1 MIKKTV
7 EDRYQKLTPIEHILK
22 RPGMYIGDITTSLKK
37 MFVVENITN
46 LKDLKLK
53 ENIINYNPGFC
64 KIFDEILTNSS
75 DSSIRTNQ
83 VKYIKI
89 DVDVDHIT
97 IENDG
102 PGIPV
107 QIHKEHKIYV
117 PEMIFGHLHSGSNF
131 SDDEEKTWGG
141 TNGLGAK
148 LTNIYSK
155 KFIVETSD
163 GKKKYKQEFTN
174 NLSKIGKPKIVTSSK
189 NYTKITFYPDFE
201 KFGLESI
208 TEEMQQILLK
218 RVIDVSVYCPKVKVY
233 YNGILI
239 PMKSF
244 KDYMKMYTE
253 TEKTEMFYEK
263 INDYWEIGVTASMDD
278 TFKQISMVNG
288 ISTYLGGTHV
298 NYITNL
304 IVNGIKETLEKK
316 HKKITIKPNDI
327 KNRLFVFVNSK
338 IVNPTFDTQTKEN
351 LTNRLTQQHVN
362 GVELSDKLI
371 KNLCASNIVED
382 ILNYIQIKEQAEL
395 KKLNKGK
402 VSRVKIKKLDD
413 ANMAGTSQS
422 EKTSLCLTEGDC
434 LQEDTEI
441 TIIREGE
448 KINIKIKDV
457 KLGDAVITHNN
468 NIGLINN
475 ISKKIEKCV
484 KIKLKNE
491 EMLVCSDNHKWYVY
505 DKTDNKFKFLQ
516 TKYINKNNHKLIINK
531 NTFFD
536 DFIKI
541 LDIEKIENDKYDF
554 LLFLSVGDIYSS
566 KNHKF
571 SVFDNIDFKF
581 KMVECQHL
589 DKNKH
594 FIVSYEKL

>member
-1 MIKKTV
+1 MTKKTV
-7 EDRYQKLTPIEHILK
+7 EERYQKLTHREHVLQ
-22 RPGMYIGDITTSLKK
+22 RPETYIGSTNTELKK
-37 MFVVENITN
+37 IFIVEDIKNI
-46 LKDLKLK
+46 K
-53 ENIINYNPGFC
+53 EIKIVNKIVNFNPGFL
-64 KIFDEILTNSS
+64 KIFDEVLVNAS
-75 DSSIRTNQ
+75 DHSIRTGE
-83 VKYIKI
+83 VKYIK
-89 DVDVDHIT
+89 VTVEPDHI
-97 IENDG
+97 IVENDG
-102 PGIPV
+102 SGIPV
-107 QIHKEHKIYV
+107 QIHKEHKLYV
-117 PEMIFGHLHSGSNF
+117 PEMIFGHLLTGENFNDSDERIVGGRNGYGS
-131 SDDEEKTWGG
+131 
-141 TNGLGAK
+141 K
-148 LTNIYSK
+148 LSNIYSK

-163 GKKKYKQEFTN
+163 GKKKYEQEFTD
-174 NLSKIGKPKIVTSSK
+174 NLSKIGKPKIAASSK

-208 TEEMQQILLK
+208 TEEIQQILLK

-253 TEKTEMFYEK
+253 TEETEMFYEK
-263 INDYWEIGVTASMDD
+263 INDYWEIGVAASMDD
-278 TFKQISMVNG
+278 AFQQISMVNG
-288 ISTYLGGTHV
+288 ISTHLGGTHV

-304 IVNGIKETLEKK
+304 IVNGIKDTLEKK

-327 KNRLFVFVNSK
+327 KSKLFVFVNSK
-338 IVNPTFDTQTKEN
+338 IINPTFDTQTKEN
-351 LTNRLTQQHVN
+351 LTTRLTQQHVSD
-362 GVELSDKLI
+362 VEVSDKLI
-371 KNLCASNIVED
+371 KSLCASNIVED

-422 EKTSLCLTEGDC
+422 EKSNLCLTEGDC

-441 TIIREGE
+441 TVIREGE
-448 KINIKIKDV
+448 KINIKIRDV
-457 KLGDAVITHNN
+457 KLNDAVITHNN
-468 NIGLINN
+468 NIGVINN

-484 KIKLKNE
+484 KIKLKNDT
-491 EMLVCSDNHKWYVY
+491 LICSEKHKWYVY
-505 DKTDNKFKFLQ
+505 DTEKNNFLFVE
-516 TKYINKNNHKLIINK
+516 TKYLNKNTHKMIINK

-541 LDIEKIENDKYDF
+541 IDIEEITHDKYHY
-554 LLFLSVGDIYSS
+554 LLILDTGDVYSS
-566 KNHKF
+566 KTHKF

-581 KMVECQHL
+581 KMMECQNL
-589 DKNKH
+589 DKNRH